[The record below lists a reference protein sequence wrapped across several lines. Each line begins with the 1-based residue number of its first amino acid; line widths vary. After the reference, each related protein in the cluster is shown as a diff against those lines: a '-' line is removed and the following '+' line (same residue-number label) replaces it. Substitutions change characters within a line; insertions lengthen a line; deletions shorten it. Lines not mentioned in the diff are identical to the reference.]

1 MEEELEKHNEMAP
14 DKNCVS
20 GSSLFSCLC
29 FQFERFPLLYVSL
42 TQILGIILAWKSAN
56 VLDIGQ
62 VYSFY
67 LPVLFLSVCG
77 AVLGRIWSNSSPKT
91 FWINPVCC
99 ILAGLTW
106 GLVSHSLNTVIQSQE
121 DIRAQ
126 MVGKTAAMV
135 IVRGELLERP
145 AISSTKVW
153 SAGVEY
159 TNEICRVSLAL
170 NEICWSGDY
179 SETGEFQKATG
190 TVKAFCYKVLSEDFT
205 AGALVEIRGVIRL
218 PSGAKT
224 PGGFNYKKY
233 LESQGIYYELKT
245 ATNEDWVWK
254 GYNKGISS
262 LIRRFAG
269 LLRGHWVKI
278 LSVGYDPKDPYI
290 GMYQA
295 MTIGER
301 TALPSEFKEVF
312 TRTGVMHLF
321 AISGFNVGVVAIMT
335 VGLLSLLNISAFWRP
350 GVCML
355 TVVLFALVAG
365 ADPPV
370 NRAALMLC
378 VVLLG
383 RIIHRPSQLTNSLGA
398 GCFLILSWDPVQLFQ
413 ASFQLSFSV
422 VLSMILLLPILEKLG
437 KKWAGKDPF
446 LPESLVTKSMRL
458 KEFIAL
464 FVLSNIWGSLAGW
477 AGSLP
482 LSLHFFNLV
491 PIAGLFVNVFVCILA
506 FPLQGLALASLILG
520 SIWEGF
526 AELCNIPAWWL
537 LYSVERICSFA
548 EGLPG
553 AFLRGNGWYP
563 VSWVFY
569 YLGVLG
575 LFRGFFFQR
584 KNWGWSLG
592 YVFILAVY
600 FVSAPKN
607 SPQTSVVVFPAG
619 EGSSILV
626 QDGMDKK
633 DYLIDTGDERLEQ
646 RVLIPYLKQNAQKN
660 GSLDALILTHGDA
673 AHIKGAAQLAQKIK
687 ISDIYVNPLKTRSP
701 YMQRIQKGEE
711 AGIQNPKKLDRGE
724 RVGCLEVL
732 HPSASKDEDF
742 SRGDQGAL
750 VLRLQR
756 EGKRILFV
764 SDLDPEGQQRLMDR
778 ETDLDCDVLVCGVPD
793 YEYWFRAGFLRRC
806 SPLFLIVET
815 QHEKNRPKKTDLD
828 EYPRQVFLS
837 SEEGGIEIVIK
848 EEGGFLFV
856 GEDQYEF

>member
-1 MEEELEKHNEMAP
+1 MGDEQERHNEIAP

-20 GSSLFSCLC
+20 GSSLVSYLS

-42 TQILGIILAWKSAN
+42 AQILGIILAWKSAN

-62 VYSFY
+62 VYTFY
-67 LPVLFLSVCG
+67 LPVLFFSVCG
-77 AVLGRIWSNSSPKT
+77 TVWVRIWFNLSPGIS
-91 FWINPVCC
+91 WINPVCC
-99 ILAGLTW
+99 LLAGLTW
-106 GLVSHSLNTVIQSQE
+106 GLVSYSLNTAIQSQE

-126 MVGKTAAMV
+126 MVGKSSAMV

-145 AISSTKVW
+145 AISSSKVMR
-153 SAGVEY
+153 AGVEY
-159 TNEICRVSLAL
+159 TNEICRISLAL

-179 SETGEFQKATG
+179 SEKREFQKVTG
-190 TVKAFCYKVLSEDFT
+190 TVKASCYKILSEDFT
-205 AGALVEIRGVIRL
+205 AGALVEVCGVIRL
-218 PSGAKT
+218 PSEAKT
-224 PGGFNYKKY
+224 PGGFNYRKY

-245 ATNEDWVWK
+245 ATTEDWVWK
-254 GYNKGISS
+254 GYQKGIPS

-269 LLRGHWVKI
+269 SLRGYWVKI
-278 LSVGYDPKDPYI
+278 LSVGYDPNDPYI

-295 MTIGER
+295 MTVGER

-321 AISGFNVGVVAIMT
+321 AISGFNVGIVALMT
-335 VGLLSLLNISAFWRP
+335 GGLLSLLNISAFWRTW
-350 GVCML
+350 VCML

-422 VLSMILLLPILEKLG
+422 VLSMILLLPILEKIG

-446 LPESLVTKSMRL
+446 LPEFLVTKGMRL
-458 KEFIAL
+458 KEVMIL
-464 FVLSNIWGSLAGW
+464 FLLSNIWGSFAGW

-520 SIWEGF
+520 SIWDGF

-537 LYSVERICSFA
+537 LYFVEKICSFA

-563 VSWVFY
+563 LSWVFY
-569 YLGVLG
+569 YLGILG
-575 LFRGFFFQR
+575 LFRGFFFQK

-592 YVFILAVY
+592 YALILAVY
-600 FVSAPKN
+600 FVSMPKS
-607 SPQTSVVVFPAG
+607 SPQASVVVFPAG
-619 EGSSILV
+619 EGSAILV
-626 QDGMDKK
+626 QDGVDKK
-633 DYLIDTGDERLEQ
+633 DYLIDAGDEKLIQ
-646 RVLIPYLKQNAQKN
+646 RVVIPYLKKNAQEA

-673 AHIKGAAQLAQKIK
+673 AHIKGAAYLSQKIK
-687 ISDIYVNPLKTRSP
+687 IGDVYVPPLKTRSP

-711 AGIQNPKKLDRGE
+711 AGMQNPKKMDRGE

-732 HPSASKDEDF
+732 HPSAIEDGDF
-742 SRGDQGAL
+742 SRGDQGPL

-778 ETDLDCDVLVCGVPD
+778 EEDLGCDVLICGMPD

-806 SPLFLIVET
+806 SPMFLIVET
-815 QHEKNRPKKTDLD
+815 QHEKNRPKKTDSD
-828 EYPRQVFLS
+828 EYPRQIFLN
-837 SEEGGIEIVIK
+837 SEEGGIKIVIK

>member
-1 MEEELEKHNEMAP
+1 MGDEQERHNEIAP

-20 GSSLFSCLC
+20 GSSLVSYLC
-29 FQFERFPLLYVSL
+29 FQFERFPLLHVSL
-42 TQILGIILAWKSAN
+42 AQILGIILAWKSAN

-62 VYSFY
+62 VYTLY

-77 AVLGRIWSNSSPKT
+77 AVLGRIWFNFSPRIS
-91 FWINPVCC
+91 WISPVCC
-99 ILAGLTW
+99 LVAGLTW
-106 GLVSHSLNTVIQSQE
+106 GLVSYSLNTTIQSQE

-126 MVGKTAAMV
+126 MVGKTSAIV

-145 AISSTKVW
+145 AISSTKVLR
-153 SAGVEY
+153 AGVEY
-159 TNEICRVSLAL
+159 TNETCRVSLAL
-170 NEICWSGDY
+170 NEICWDGDY
-179 SETGEFQKATG
+179 SEKREFQKATG
-190 TVKAFCYKVLSEDFT
+190 TVKASCYKVLSEDFT
-205 AGALVEIRGVIRL
+205 AGALVEVRGVIHL
-218 PSGAKT
+218 PSDAKT
-224 PGGFNYKKY
+224 PGGFNYRKY

-245 ATNEDWVWK
+245 ATTEDWVWK
-254 GYNKGISS
+254 GYQKGIPS

-269 LLRGHWVKI
+269 SLRGHWVKM

-295 MTIGER
+295 MTVGER

-321 AISGFNVGVVAIMT
+321 AISGFNVGVVAVMT
-335 VGLLSLLNISAFWRP
+335 MGLLSLLNISAFWRL
-350 GVCML
+350 GASML
-355 TVVLFALVAG
+355 TVCLFAIVAG

-370 NRAALMLC
+370 CRTALMIC
-378 VVLLG
+378 VFLLG
-383 RIIHRPSQLTNSLGA
+383 KMIHRPSQLTNCLGA
-398 GCFLILSWDPVQLFQ
+398 VCFLLLSWEPGQLFQ
-413 ASFQLSFSV
+413 ASFQLSYSV
-422 VLSMILLLPILEKLG
+422 VFSMILLLPTLEKYG
-437 KKWAGKDPF
+437 EKWAGKDPF
-446 LPESLVTKSMRL
+446 LPESLVTKRMRL

-464 FVLSNIWGSLAGW
+464 FVLSNIWASLAGW

-482 LSLHFFNLV
+482 LIIHFFNLI
-491 PIAGLFVNVFVCILA
+491 PIAGLFVNVLVCVLA
-506 FPLQGLALASLILG
+506 FPLQSLSLASLIFG

-537 LYSVERICSFA
+537 LYSVEKICSFA
-548 EGLPG
+548 EELPG

-563 VSWVFY
+563 LSWVFY
-569 YLGVLG
+569 YLGIIG

-592 YVFILAVY
+592 YALILAVY
-600 FVSAPKN
+600 FVFMPKS

-619 EGSSILV
+619 EGSAILV
-626 QDGMDKK
+626 QDGVDKK
-633 DYLIDTGDERLEQ
+633 DYLIDTGDEKLIQ
-646 RVLIPYLKQNAQKN
+646 RVVIPYLKKNAQVA

-673 AHIKGAAQLAQKIK
+673 AHIKGAAHLSQKIK
-687 ISDIYVNPLKTRSP
+687 IGDVYVNPLKTRSP
-701 YMQRIQKGEE
+701 YMQRIHKGEE
-711 AGIQNPKKLDRGE
+711 VEIQNPKKLDRGE

-732 HPSASKDEDF
+732 HPSSSEDGDF

-778 ETDLDCDVLVCGVPD
+778 EEDLDCDVLVCGVPA
-793 YEYWFRAGFLRRC
+793 YEYFFRAGFLRRC
-806 SPLFLIVET
+806 SPMFLIVET
-815 QHEKNRPKKTDLD
+815 QHEKNRPKKTDSD

>member
-1 MEEELEKHNEMAP
+1 MEDELKKHNKKAP

-20 GSSLFSCLC
+20 GSSLVSLLC
-29 FQFERFPLLYVSL
+29 FQFERFPLLHVSL
-42 TQILGIILAWKSAN
+42 AQILGIILAWKSAN
-56 VLDIGQ
+56 VLDVGQ

-67 LPVLFLSVCG
+67 LPVLFLSVSG
-77 AVLGRIWSNSSPKT
+77 AALGRIWSNSSPRIL
-91 FWINPVCC
+91 WIDPVCC

-106 GLVSHSLNTVIQSQE
+106 GLVSYSLNTVIQSQE

-126 MVGKTAAMV
+126 MVGKTATMV

-145 AISSTKVW
+145 AISFAKEW
-153 SAGVEY
+153 RAGVEY
-159 TNEICRVSLAL
+159 TNDICRVSLAL

-179 SETGEFQKATG
+179 SEACEFQEATG
-190 TVKAFCYKVLSEDFT
+190 TVKAFCHEVLSEDIT
-205 AGALVEIRGVIRL
+205 AGALVEVRGVIRL
-218 PSGAKT
+218 PSGAKM
-224 PGGFNYKKY
+224 PGGFNYRKY

-245 ATNEDWVWK
+245 ATNEDWAWK
-254 GYNKGISS
+254 GYNTGISS

-278 LSVGYDPKDPYI
+278 LSVGYDPRDPYI

-295 MTIGER
+295 MTVGER
-301 TALPSEFKEVF
+301 TALPSEFKDVF
-312 TRTGVMHLF
+312 TRTGTMHLF
-321 AISGFNVGVVAIMT
+321 AISGFNVGVVAVMT
-335 VGLLSLLNISAFWRP
+335 MGVLSLLNIPTFWRL
-350 GVCML
+350 GACML

-378 VVLLG
+378 IVLLG
-383 RIIHRPSQLTNSLGA
+383 KIIHRPSQLANSLGA
-398 GCFLILSWDPVQLFQ
+398 GCFLILSWEPSQLFQ

-422 VLSMILLLPILEKLG
+422 VLCMILLLPILEKCG
-437 KKWAGKDPF
+437 KKWVGKDPF
-446 LPESLVTKSMRL
+446 LPGSLVTKGMRL

-477 AGSLP
+477 VGSLP
-482 LSLHFFNLV
+482 LIIHFFNLIPV
-491 PIAGLFVNVFVCILA
+491 AGLFVNMLVCVLA
-506 FPLQGLALASLILG
+506 FPLQGLALASLVLG
-520 SIWEGF
+520 SVWDGF
-526 AELCNIPAWWL
+526 AELCNMPAWWM
-537 LYSVERICSFA
+537 LYFVERICSFA

-553 AFLRGNGWYP
+553 AFLKANGWYP
-563 VSWVFY
+563 VSWILY

-575 LFRGFFFQR
+575 VFRGFFFQR

-592 YVFILAVY
+592 YVLILAVY
-600 FVSAPKN
+600 FVSMPKS
-607 SPQTSVVVFPAG
+607 SPEISVVVFPAG

-626 QDGMDKK
+626 QDGVDKK
-633 DYLIDTGDERLEQ
+633 DYLIDTGDEKLGQ

-660 GSLDALILTHGDA
+660 GTLDALILTHGDA

-687 ISDIYVNPLKTRSP
+687 IADVYINPLKTRSP

-711 AGIQNPKKLDRGE
+711 AGIQNLKKLDRGG

-732 HPSASKDEDF
+732 HPSAVEDEDF

-764 SDLDPEGQQRLMDR
+764 SDLDPEGQQRLMDQ
-778 ETDLDCDVLVCGVPD
+778 EADLDCDVLVCGVAG
-793 YEYWFRAGFLRRC
+793 YEY
-806 SPLFLIVET
+806 
-815 QHEKNRPKKTDLD
+815 
-828 EYPRQVFLS
+828 
-837 SEEGGIEIVIK
+837 
-848 EEGGFLFV
+848 
-856 GEDQYEF
+856 